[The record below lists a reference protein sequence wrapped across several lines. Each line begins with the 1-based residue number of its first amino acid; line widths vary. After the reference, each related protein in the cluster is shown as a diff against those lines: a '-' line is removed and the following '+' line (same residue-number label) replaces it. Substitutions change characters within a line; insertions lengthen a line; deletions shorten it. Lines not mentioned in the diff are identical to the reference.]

1 MSSTTASGYAT
12 SSSSASTAASAAQAW
27 DVDPSHSSAN
37 FKVRHLMVSHVRGEL
52 GPVAGTVWIDDQDV
66 TRSRIDVSID
76 ARKIATRDDKR
87 DEHLRSADFLDV
99 ANHPTVTFKSTRVER
114 AGGDDLRVTGDL
126 TIHGTTRPVTLTVEV
141 AGPRRH
147 RPVGQHQARRHRARQ
162 DPPQGVGPAWN
173 VGLEAGGVLVG
184 EEVAIGMR
192 SSCST
197 QVCAGCRLA
206 WSNRACSRMLNL
218 EALVAKVHRSRPA
231 GPAAA

>member
-1 MSSTTASGYAT
+1 MSSPTASGYAT

-27 DVDPSHSSAN
+27 DIDPSHSSAN

-52 GPVAGTVWIDDQDV
+52 GPVAGTVWIDDQDI
-66 TRSRIDVSID
+66 TRSRLDVSID

-126 TIHGTTRPVTLTVEV
+126 TIHGTTRPVTLTVESLAPAV
-141 AGPRRH
+141 TDPWGNTKRGATAHAKIH
-147 RPVGQHQARRHRARQ
+147 RKDWGL
-162 DPPQGVGPAWN
+162 AWN

-184 EEVAIGMR
+184 EEVAIEIEVELLKR
-192 SSCST
+192 
-197 QVCAGCRLA
+197 
-206 WSNRACSRMLNL
+206 
-218 EALVAKVHRSRPA
+218 K
-231 GPAAA
+231 

>member
-1 MSSTTASGYAT
+1 MSSTTASGYGT
-12 SSSSASTAASAAQAW
+12 SSSNATSTAPGAAQAW

-52 GPVAGTVWIDDQDV
+52 GPVAGAVWIDDQDI

-76 ARKIATRDDKR
+76 ARKIATRDEKR

-126 TIHGTTRPVTLTVEV
+126 TIRGTTRPVTLTVEALAPAV
-141 AGPRRH
+141 TDPWGNTKRGATAHAKIH
-147 RPVGQHQARRHRARQ
+147 RKEWGLQ
-162 DPPQGVGPAWN
+162 WN

-184 EEVAIGMR
+184 EEVSIEIEVELLKR
-192 SSCST
+192 
-197 QVCAGCRLA
+197 
-206 WSNRACSRMLNL
+206 
-218 EALVAKVHRSRPA
+218 K
-231 GPAAA
+231 